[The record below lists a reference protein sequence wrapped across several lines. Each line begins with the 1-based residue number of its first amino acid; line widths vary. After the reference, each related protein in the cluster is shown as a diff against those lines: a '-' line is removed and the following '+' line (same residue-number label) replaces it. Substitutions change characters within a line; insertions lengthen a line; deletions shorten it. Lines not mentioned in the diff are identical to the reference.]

1 MEVNTM
7 LPNNQ
12 WITGEIKEEIK
23 KYLETNGNESKT
35 VQNLWDTAKLVP
47 REKFI
52 PIQSYIKKEEKTQI
66 NNIFL
71 HLKQQEKEEK
81 TKPKVSRK
89 QEIIKIRAEIKE
101 IETKQL
107 QRSIKLKA
115 GSLKRSTT
123 LIKFYQDSS
132 NKKGKGLK
140 SIKL

>member
-1 MEVNTM
+1 M
-7 LPNNQ
+7 LLNNQ

>member
-1 MEVNTM
+1 M
-7 LPNNQ
+7 LLNNQ

-23 KYLETNGNESKT
+23 KYLETNWNESKT

-89 QEIIKIRAEIKE
+89 
-101 IETKQL
+101 
-107 QRSIKLKA
+107 
-115 GSLKRSTT
+115 
-123 LIKFYQDSS
+123 
-132 NKKGKGLK
+132 
-140 SIKL
+140 